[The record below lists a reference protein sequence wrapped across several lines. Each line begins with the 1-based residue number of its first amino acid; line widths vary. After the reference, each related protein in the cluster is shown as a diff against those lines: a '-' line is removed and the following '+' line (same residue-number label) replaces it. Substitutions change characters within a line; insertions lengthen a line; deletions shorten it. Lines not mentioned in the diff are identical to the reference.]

1 MRRFPRRHRPPV
13 REGMISA
20 FSTGSLYP
28 TEPEKAVLAA
38 CDAGFRTLEIFVNCE
53 YEWSDEYISHLRALL
68 EERGMQ
74 VTSIHPYQ
82 SGSES
87 FMLFAD
93 YPRRRR
99 EVVAYYKKCILATAR
114 YGAKYF
120 ILHGPGRS
128 AEKFR
133 PLFPHEIDVYRELL
147 DYGDSVGV
155 MVLQENVRKFLSAFP
170 ETFRHLAEAV
180 PELGYNLDF
189 KQAVQS
195 GQTIEDMIDAMGG
208 RIRNVH
214 INDLDENAR
223 CRLPGE
229 GRLSY
234 QDLFRRLRE
243 TDFDGV
249 LVTEVYR
256 RDIAELSR
264 IRTSRLFLEG
274 ELARFERSWG
284 K

>member
-1 MRRFPRRHRPPV
+1 
-13 REGMISA
+13 MITA

-28 TEPEKAVLAA
+28 MEPEKAVLAA
-38 CDAGFRTLEIFVNCE
+38 HDAGFRTLEIFVNCE
-53 YEWSDEYISHLRALL
+53 YEWSDEYIDLFRALL
-68 EERGMQ
+68 EEREMR

-87 FMLFAD
+87 FMLFSD
-93 YPRRRR
+93 YPRRRK
-99 EVVAYYKKCILATAR
+99 EVLEYYKKCLRAASR

-128 AEKFR
+128 AEEFR
-133 PLFPHEIDVYRELL
+133 PLYPHEIDVYRELL
-147 DYGDSVGV
+147 AYGDEVGV
-155 MVLQENVRKFLSAFP
+155 EVLQENVRKFLSAFP
-170 ETFRHLAEAV
+170 ETFRYLAEEI

-195 GQTIEDMIDAMGG
+195 GFTIEGLIDAMGS

-214 INDLDENAR
+214 INDLDIHSR

-229 GRLSY
+229 GLLCY
-234 QDLFRRLRE
+234 QDLFARLRNAG
-243 TDFDGV
+243 FDGI

-256 RDIAELSR
+256 RDIADLSR
-264 IRTSRLFLEG
+264 IHVSRLFLES
-274 ELARFERSWG
+274 ELAKFELLAG
-284 K
+284 KTP